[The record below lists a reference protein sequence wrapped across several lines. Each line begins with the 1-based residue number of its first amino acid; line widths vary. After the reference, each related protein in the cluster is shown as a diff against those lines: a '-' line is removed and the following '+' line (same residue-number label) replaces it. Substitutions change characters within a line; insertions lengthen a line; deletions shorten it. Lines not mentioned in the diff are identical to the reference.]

1 MNRVKY
7 KFHPSSYELG
17 ENEKFYS
24 DMEAKG
30 WRLVKRGGWRS
41 KFIPVEPSQ
50 VRYRVEVSSSGYW
63 EVDGPSE
70 GQLAVF
76 EDCGWEYVSSRGF
89 LYIFRAPEGSEAP
102 EFYADPVQQAQT
114 LKKLRRDLWIIL
126 GIWIALLALWVNT
139 PSLTGQ
145 PPSRYLGSELLLFV
159 QRPALYLLRYF
170 FLLWAFCETVWSA
183 WRIARIYRRLK
194 KGIPLDH
201 TPKVSRTLRILLYC
215 SLLLVTGLSL
225 ILLAVQEISTRT
237 EELPGTADGPYL
249 LVSGLGWEGER
260 TNSGEW
266 NDSEITYT
274 PSLLADYWD
283 TVEYIRTS
291 EGELVW
297 MRQDVYRLRFPGMAG
312 AVAQALMDIAVF
324 QEEFFPVEADGLD
337 AAWTTGRFEVV
348 AVKGNMVAYVDGLG
362 AADGDFDPQ
371 AVCTALAALWGD

>member
-249 LVSGLGWEGER
+249 LVSGLGWEGEHTDFMGR
-260 TNSGEW
+260 S
-266 NDSEITYT
+266 SKVTYT
-274 PSLLADYWD
+274 PSPLADYWD
-283 TVEYIRTS
+283 TVEYVDAPN
-291 EGELVW
+291 GETVW
-297 MRQDVYRLRFPGMAG
+297 IYQDIYRLRFPGMAG
-312 AVAQALMDIAVF
+312 AVAQALMDTAVF
-324 QEEFFPVEADGLD
+324 HEEFFPVEADGLD
-337 AAWTTGRFEVV
+337 AAWATGRFEVV
-348 AVKGNMVAYVDGLG
+348 AVKGNMVACVDGLG

>member
-7 KFHPSSYELG
+7 KFHPSEYELG

-24 DMEAKG
+24 DMEARG
-30 WRLVKRGGWRS
+30 WHLVKRSGWLS
-41 KFIPVEPSQ
+41 KFVPVEPSQ

-89 LYIFRAPEGSEAP
+89 LHIFRAPEGSEAP
-102 EFYADPVQQAQT
+102 EFYADPAEQAQT
-114 LKKLRRDLWIIL
+114 LKKLRQHLRIHL

-139 PSLTGQ
+139 PALIGQ
-145 PPSRYLGSELLLFV
+145 LPGRYFGGELLLLV
-159 QRPALYLLRYF
+159 QRPALC
-170 FLLWAFCETVWSA
+170 FLSPLIYLWAFCETAWGA

-194 KGIPLDH
+194 NGIPLDH
-201 TPKVSRTLRILLYC
+201 APKGNRILRMVLHR
-215 SLLLVTGLSL
+215 SVLLLAGLSL
-225 ILLAVQEISTRT
+225 ALLIAQEINTRT
-237 EELPGTADGPYL
+237 EELPVTADGPYL
-249 LVSGLGWEGER
+249 LAGGLGWEGER
-260 TNSGEW
+260 TDFMGRS
-266 NDSEITYT
+266 SEVTHT

-283 TVEYIRTS
+283 TVEYVHTP

-297 MRQDVYRLRFPGMAG
+297 MRQDVYRLRLPGMADT
-312 AVAQALMDIAVF
+312 VAQAMMDTATF
-324 QEEFFPVEADGLD
+324 REEFSPIEADGLD

-348 AVKGNMVAYVDGLG
+348 AVKGNLVAYVDGLG

-371 AVCTALAALWGD
+371 AVCAALAALWGD